1 MHHPHLPQLCGKESD
16 NGAQQ
21 GGDSNS
27 RHCDKC
33 RRYDNCR
40 QTVDGPVEPYAQC
53 SRYEQTISC
62 GGRETNRYNMKE
74 GATNGRGFSAY
85 SVNAWRQL
93 HGLLRPLRSNPQ
105 LHRTRRWCCLYTCP
119 LKSSWAR
126 DRERGKEWE
135 GRQNDAANR
144 VISTI

>member
-1 MHHPHLPQLCGKESD
+1 MNHPHLPQLCGKQSD

-27 RHCDKC
+27 CHGDKG

-40 QTVDGPVEPYAQC
+40 QTVDGPVEPEAQY

-62 GGRETNRYNMKE
+62 GEQGEQVGSIAKKQQIER
-74 GATNGRGFSAY
+74 ASAY

-93 HGLLRPLRSNPQ
+93 HGLLRPRRSNPQ
-105 LHRTRRWCCLYTCP
+105 VHRTRR
-119 LKSSWAR
+119 
-126 DRERGKEWE
+126 
-135 GRQNDAANR
+135 
-144 VISTI
+144 